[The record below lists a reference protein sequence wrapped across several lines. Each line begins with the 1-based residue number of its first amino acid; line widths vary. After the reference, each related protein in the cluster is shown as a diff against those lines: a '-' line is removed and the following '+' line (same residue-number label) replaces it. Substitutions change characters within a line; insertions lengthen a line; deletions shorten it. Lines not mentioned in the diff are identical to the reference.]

1 MKNLA
6 DVVQLVEYESRFLPQ
21 SELAEEEAH
30 KLYLQFGDKIAVEW
44 PSPKTGKSMA
54 THFIGLGRFYST
66 R

>member
-1 MKNLA
+1 MKDLA

-44 PSPKTGKSMA
+44 PSPKTGNRWQLTS
-54 THFIGLGRFYST
+54 LG
-66 R
+66 